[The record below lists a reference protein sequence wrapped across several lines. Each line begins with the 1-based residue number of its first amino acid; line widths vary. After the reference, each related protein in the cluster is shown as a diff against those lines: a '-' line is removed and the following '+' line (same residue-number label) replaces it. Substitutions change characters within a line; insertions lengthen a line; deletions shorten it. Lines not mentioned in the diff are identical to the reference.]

1 MDKRQ
6 DKASGPTTG
15 FVVDGPDNY
24 AATDEYKAGQR
35 ELRQMIVARYADRMA
50 AAGPIRR
57 LLVRYAI
64 RREFKIEW
72 RKIAPSDYSL
82 W

>member
-1 MDKRQ
+1 MGKRQ
-6 DKASGPTTG
+6 DKATGPTTG

-24 AATDEYKAGQR
+24 AATDEYQTGQR
-35 ELRQMIVARYADRMA
+35 EVWQMIVARYAGRMA

-57 LLVRYAI
+57 LFLRYTI

-72 RKIAPSDYSL
+72 EKIAPSKYSL